1 MTQFKIGDNL
11 ILSKQDDNENW
22 DLSGAD
28 TIDTRDGTLGGGEIL
43 QIETDPNY
51 ESPYFNQGAIKNFEN
66 YGAVKALIA
75 VLLVILAVMT
85 IMKILSIRSLFKDKA
100 IQNELD
106 NINAIR
112 ARDKQILL
120 ANKGLG
126 KVTKLT
132 KKAGLKVSSDSKD
145 YISYN
150 LKRAGV
156 RVPGGA
162 RAMTPDEF
170 NGCIKI
176 GEVVMMTLSLVIMLF
191 MNLLIGLVLFVLS
204 IILLESLPMLLVR
217 NKVHMRD
224 AEIQD
229 NFLNLY
235 LMIHYELLTGGSTP
249 IARTMRSYLKMA
261 PPGEMI
267 RFVDNCCTIFDT
279 YGEYQGTQYVSKDY
293 REIPEVCKLMRLIRQ
308 QQDGGDIK
316 QELLGF
322 RESLIDENA
331 YKIERRSEKLIK
343 KAKASFNI
351 LMIVLVQAVLSAMSL
366 YLPDLS
372 VLNL

>member
-1 MTQFKIGDNL
+1 MEQYKIGDNL
-11 ILSKQDDNENW
+11 ILCKKDKDSDW

-28 TIDTRDGTLGGGEIL
+28 TIDTNDGTIGGGEIL
-43 QIETDPNY
+43 QIDADPKY
-51 ESPYFNQGAIKNFEN
+51 ESPYFNQGVVRNFKNYDTIKV
-66 YGAVKALIA
+66 GII
-75 VLLVILAVMT
+75 VLLVILATMI
-85 IMKILSIRSLFKDKA
+85 IMRILSIRSIFKDKA
-100 IQNELD
+100 IQSELD
-106 NINAIR
+106 NINEIKS
-112 ARDKQILL
+112 RDKQIML

-126 KVTKLT
+126 KLTKLT

-145 YISYN
+145 YIAYN

-156 RVPGGA
+156 KVPGGA

-176 GEVVMMTLSLVIMLF
+176 GEVVMMAISLAIILF
-191 MNLLIGLVLFVLS
+191 MNLLLGLVLFVMS
-204 IILLESLPMLLVR
+204 IVLLESLPMLIVR
-217 NKVHMRD
+217 NKVHSRD
-224 AEIQD
+224 TEIQD

-235 LMIHYELLTGGSTP
+235 LMIHYELLTGGNTP
-249 IARTMRSYLKMA
+249 ISRTMRSYLKMA

-293 REIPEVCKLMRLIRQ
+293 REIPEVCKLMRLIKQ

-322 RESLIDENA
+322 RESLIDENS
-331 YKIERRSEKLIK
+331 YKIERRCEKLIN

-351 LMIVLVQAVLSAMSL
+351 LMIVLVQAVLSAMAL